1 MSSWKTVCSQGRGHG
16 FKLSQGTG
24 SHKPQLRKCP
34 HVTAK
39 SFNMLQL
46 KILPAIMK
54 IKDPMCCN

>member
-1 MSSWKTVCSQGRGHG
+1 MSFWKTVCSQRRGHWS
-16 FKLSQGTG
+16 KLSQGTG
-24 SHKPQLRKCP
+24 CHKLQLRKCP

-39 SFNMLQL
+39 SFNKLQL